1 MNRIKHRGRRGFVS
15 IGEDLPKTDDVAA
28 VYHKRLGRVW
38 VYGGRLD
45 LGKAKDTPEVLHV
58 DSLAEFAD
66 TLAKDI
72 GQIGVVLPQSEA
84 DLEKL
89 VAQLRSHQKPL
100 LDSTARIIVFASARY
115 AEVKGLSGM
124 MQNRLVDFYPD
135 SISKDDFKTL
145 MGVLVSSAKADVKTC
160 SAAQQTPTA
169 QASSGRADLAK
180 LGLLDFHRYTDS
192 LHNRES
198 GRLDIRPV
206 AALFGIT
213 VSELARFIGIEEKTA
228 LKTPDSKNVHERL
241 LPYEQIAGALDL
253 LDGDASAFRK
263 WLNSANSELHNQ
275 TPMQL
280 VKEGKAKDLAGLVR
294 SALLGQP
301 N

>member
-1 MNRIKHRGRRGFVS
+1 MNRIKHRGRGSFAN
-15 IGEDLPKTDDVAA
+15 IGKDFPKTDDVAA
-28 VYHKRLGRVW
+28 VSHEKFGRVW

-58 DSLAEFAD
+58 DSLREFAN
-66 TLAKDI
+66 TLAREV

-84 DLEKL
+84 DLQKL
-89 VAQLRSHQKPL
+89 VAELPSHLKPL
-100 LDSTARIIVFASARY
+100 LDSRARIIVFASARY

-124 MQNRLVDFYPD
+124 LQNRLVDFYPD

-145 MGVLVSSAKADVKTC
+145 MGVLVSSAKAEVKTR
-160 SAAQQTPTA
+160 AVGRATPTA

-180 LGLLDFHRYTDS
+180 LGLLGFRRYTDN

-213 VSELARFIGIEEKTA
+213 VSELARFIDIEEKTA
-228 LKTPDSKNVHERL
+228 LKTPDSKNLHERL
-241 LPYEQIAGALDL
+241 LPYEQIAAALDL
-253 LDGDASAFRK
+253 LEGDASAFRK
-263 WLNSANSELHNQ
+263 WLNSANSELHSQ

-280 VKEGKAKDLAGLVR
+280 VKEGKAKVLAGLVR

>member
-1 MNRIKHRGRRGFVS
+1 MNRIKHRGRGGFVN
-15 IGEDLPKTDDVAA
+15 IGKDLPKTDDVAA
-28 VYHKRLGRVW
+28 VSHEKLGRVW

-45 LGKAKDTPEVLHV
+45 LGKEKDSPEVLHV
-58 DSLAEFAD
+58 ASLREFAD
-66 TLAKDI
+66 TLAKEV

-84 DLEKL
+84 DLQKL
-89 VAQLRSHQKPL
+89 VAQLQSHLKPL

-115 AEVKGLSGM
+115 ADVKGLSGM

-145 MGVLVSSAKADVKTC
+145 MGVLVSSAKEDVKTRPAGRATP
-160 SAAQQTPTA
+160 SAL
-169 QASSGRADLAK
+169 ASSGRADLAK
-180 LGLLDFHRYTDS
+180 LGLLDFGRYTDC

-206 AALFGIT
+206 AALFGVT
-213 VSELARFIGIEEKTA
+213 VSELARFIDVEEKTA
-228 LKTPDSKNVHERL
+228 LKTPDSKKLHERL
-241 LPYEQIAGALDL
+241 LPYEQVAGALDL
-253 LDGDASAFRK
+253 LEGDASAFRK
-263 WLNSANSELHNQ
+263 WLNSANSELNNQ

>member
-1 MNRIKHRGRRGFVS
+1 
-15 IGEDLPKTDDVAA
+15 
-28 VYHKRLGRVW
+28 
-38 VYGGRLD
+38 
-45 LGKAKDTPEVLHV
+45 
-58 DSLAEFAD
+58 
-66 TLAKDI
+66 
-72 GQIGVVLPQSEA
+72 
-84 DLEKL
+84 
-89 VAQLRSHQKPL
+89 
-100 LDSTARIIVFASARY
+100 
-115 AEVKGLSGM
+115 
-124 MQNRLVDFYPD
+124 
-135 SISKDDFKTL
+135 
-145 MGVLVSSAKADVKTC
+145 VSSAKADVKTC

>member
-1 MNRIKHRGRRGFVS
+1 MNRIKHRGRRDFVR

-66 TLAKDI
+66 TLTKDI

-89 VAQLRSHQKPL
+89 VAQLQSHLKPL

-198 GRLDIRPV
+198 GRLQRFLASPSPNLQGLSVLRKRRRLRRP
-206 AALFGIT
+206 T
-213 VSELARFIGIEEKTA
+213 
-228 LKTPDSKNVHERL
+228 LKTSTKGFCRTSKSQVRL
-241 LPYEQIAGALDL
+241 IFWTAMPAHSVNG
-253 LDGDASAFRK
+253 
-263 WLNSANSELHNQ
+263 
-275 TPMQL
+275 
-280 VKEGKAKDLAGLVR
+280 
-294 SALLGQP
+294 
-301 N
+301 